1 MPLEKIFPTSFPLFP
16 ALDFI
21 SFGCCGKGNNSVCME
36 KHYLLNTKLVV
47 PIIAVFS
54 VRILTSRTV
63 SQMSSNTLKP
73 NIAAQIQQK
82 ELPVSSHGTPL
93 QEVSLR

>member
-1 MPLEKIFPTSFPLFP
+1 
-16 ALDFI
+16 
-21 SFGCCGKGNNSVCME
+21 ME
-36 KHYLLNTKLVV
+36 KHYPLNSKLVV

-63 SQMSSNTLKP
+63 GQMSSNTLKP

-82 ELPVSSHGTPL
+82 ELLVLPHGTPL
-93 QEVSLR
+93 KEVSLR